1 MIPTIPINER
11 LRAIR
16 EALQLTQR
24 YVAREIYIA
33 QSAYARMET
42 GLQIPNERV
51 IELIC
56 YRFNVNRE
64 YLREGK
70 DVPMFCDIAPEQKS
84 DMLYKIFEELNGLFQ
99 DYLIEQAKALL
110 KVQDTQEAQDRKAI
124 REKMNM

>member
-1 MIPTIPINER
+1 MIPEIPINER
-11 LRAIR
+11 LRTIR
-16 EALQLTQR
+16 EKLQLTQR

-42 GLQIPNERV
+42 GLQIPNERI

-70 DVPMFCDIAPEQKS
+70 DVPMFSDISPEHKS

-110 KVQDTQEAQDRKAI
+110 KVQDTQEAQDRKAL

>member
-1 MIPTIPINER
+1 MIPAIPINER
-11 LRAIR
+11 LRAVR
-16 EALQLTQR
+16 EALQLSQR

-42 GLQIPNERV
+42 GLQVPNERV

-70 DVPMFCDIAPEQKS
+70 DVPMFCDISPEQKS
-84 DMLYKIFEELNGLFQ
+84 GVLYKIFEELNGLFQ

-110 KVQDTQEAQDRKAI
+110 KVQDRQEEQDKQALRA
-124 REKMNM
+124 KMNI